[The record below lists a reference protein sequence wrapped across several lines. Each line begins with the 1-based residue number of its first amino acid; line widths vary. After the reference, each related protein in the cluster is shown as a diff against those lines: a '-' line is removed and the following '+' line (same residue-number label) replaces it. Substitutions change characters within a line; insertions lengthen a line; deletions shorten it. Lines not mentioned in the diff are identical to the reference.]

1 MAPKVSCSHRSGPT
15 KTRGKSCH
23 FSLTHKHIWAGKLS
37 FFLTMRSSSPKHQ
50 LKISIFTRWGLIS
63 QFSCLLFSKSGWR
76 QTLLPGGWLTSKAAI
91 STSGTSG
98 LAGHEPTHA
107 AQEGALEGCRPP
119 HAAHISMVPTQHWQ
133 HLPIKVPVLQT
144 HRHMQKNP
152 LWH

>member
-1 MAPKVSCSHRSGPT
+1 MAPKVSCYHRSGPT

-23 FSLTHKHIWAGKLS
+23 FSLMHRHLWTGILS
-37 FFLTMRSSSPKHQ
+37 LFITVHSFSPKHQ

-63 QFSCLLFSKSGWR
+63 QFSCLLFLKRGWR
-76 QTLLPGGWLTSKAAI
+76 QTLLPGSWLTSKEAI

-107 AQEGALEGCRPP
+107 AQEGGLEGCRPP
-119 HAAHISMVPTQHWQ
+119 HAACTPTVPTQNWQ
-133 HLPIKVPVLQT
+133 HLPMKVPILQT
-144 HRHMQKNP
+144 HQHMQKNT